1 MTRAAALF
9 AVMAVLAGCTG
20 AQPQKKKAAQ
30 DDAPI
35 QARCNE
41 QPQWTTKDEK
51 GEDIGIYI
59 CFGKRS
65 QLLYAVRVLPKP
77 DPKDLELQALRAELQ
92 KAKEAVAAPA
102 APPPA
107 PAPEGITEHAAP
119 ERFAPPAPGEG
130 VAIAPEPTPAPAELP
145 TVTGTASEAPEPR

>member
-92 KAKEAVAAPA
+92 KAKEAVPAA

-107 PAPEGITEHAAP
+107 PP
-119 ERFAPPAPGEG
+119 
-130 VAIAPEPTPAPAELP
+130 APEPIKDLPVDAAPVPPPATPAPAELP